1 VSARSSREKGA
12 QGEELAR
19 EYLKAGGFKILDV
32 NFHARMGE
40 IDIIAQDKNTI
51 VFVEVKSA
59 AHTSFGDPMN
69 WIPVWKQERIIKTS
83 LAYLKSKGLTN
94 SLMRYDVI
102 TVEPNR
108 KVFSH
113 VRDAFR
119 PSSSFSL

>member
-12 QGEELAR
+12 QGEKLAR
-19 EYLKAGGFKILDV
+19 KYLKAEGFKILDV

-59 AHTSFGDPMN
+59 AHTSFGDPLN
-69 WIPVWKQERIIKTS
+69 WIPVWKQERIIKAS
-83 LAYLKSKGLTN
+83 LVYLKSKGLTN

-113 VRDAFR
+113 VQDAFR
-119 PSSSFSL
+119 PGSSFSL

>member
-1 VSARSSREKGA
+1 MFARSSREKGA

-19 EYLKAGGFKILDV
+19 KYLKAEGFKILDV

-59 AHTSFGDPMN
+59 AHTSFGDPLN
-69 WIPVWKQERIIKTS
+69 WIPVWKQERIIKAS
-83 LAYLKSKGLTN
+83 LVYLKSKGLTN
-94 SLMRYDVI
+94 PLMRYDVI

-119 PSSSFSL
+119 PGNSFSL

>member
-1 VSARSSREKGA
+1 MFARSSREKGA

-19 EYLKAGGFKILDV
+19 KYLKAEGFKILDV

-59 AHTSFGDPMN
+59 AHTSFGDPLN
-69 WIPVWKQERIIKTS
+69 WIPVWKQERIIKAS

-119 PSSSFSL
+119 PGNSFSL

>member
-19 EYLKAGGFKILDV
+19 EYLKAEGFKILDV

-59 AHTSFGDPMN
+59 THTSFGDPMN
-69 WIPVWKQERIIKTS
+69 WIPVWKQERIIKAS
-83 LAYLKSKGLTN
+83 LAYLKSKGLIN

-102 TVEPNR
+102 TVEPDK
-108 KVFSH
+108 KVLH
-113 VRDAFR
+113 VKDAFR
-119 PSSSFSL
+119 PISPFSL